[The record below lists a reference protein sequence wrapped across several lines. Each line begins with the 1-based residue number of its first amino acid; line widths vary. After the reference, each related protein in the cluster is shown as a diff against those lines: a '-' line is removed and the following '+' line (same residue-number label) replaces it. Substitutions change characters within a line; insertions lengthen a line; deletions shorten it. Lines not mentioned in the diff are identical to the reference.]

1 MSIVVA
7 IDGSKYTK
15 KALAFLLANRE
26 MVENTKL
33 FLLNVQSPL
42 PSTAAAALGKDAVR
56 NYHED
61 EAQGSLSAAE
71 KLLTKQGLAFKSQWV
86 LGAPAAEIVRFAKKN
101 KAHLIVMGTHGHGL
115 LGRAVMGSV
124 ATKVVADADLPVL
137 LVQ

>member
-15 KALAFLLANRE
+15 KALAYLMANRE
-26 MVENTKL
+26 MVDGTNV
-33 FLLNVQSPL
+33 FLLNVQTPL

-61 EAQGSLSAAE
+61 EARKALGAAE
-71 KLLTKQGLAFKSQWV
+71 KLLQKQGVNFKSQWI
-86 LGAPAAEIVRFAKKN
+86 LGAPAAEIVRYAKKN

-124 ATKVVADADLPVL
+124 ATRVVSDSDLPVL

>member
-7 IDGSKYTK
+7 VDGSKYTK
-15 KALAFLLANRE
+15 KALAYLMANRE
-26 MVENTKL
+26 MVEGASL
-33 FLLNVQSPL
+33 FLLHVQSPL

-56 NYHED
+56 SYHDD
-61 EAQGSLSAAE
+61 EARKALGAAE

-86 LGAPAAEIVRFAKKN
+86 LGSPAAEVVRFAKKN

-124 ATKVVADADLPVL
+124 ATRVVADADLPVL